1 MAPKAADPLPLDV
14 AFDREKAFLR
24 QVDEM
29 IAAAVQRAL
38 EPTLKELRKATSVMA
53 EVARESRTTQSLV
66 REVKQQNDVIEV
78 NYKRL
83 NSYVTVKEMEE
94 GGLERKFDE
103 MKKAVEK
110 YIEIVSPN
118 LPALTPPSNEPA

>member
-14 AFDREKAFLR
+14 AFDREKQFLR

-38 EPTLKELRKATSVMA
+38 EPTLKELRKATSAMA
-53 EVARESRTTQSLV
+53 EVARESRTTQALV
-66 REVKQQNDVIEV
+66 QEVKKQNDVIEV

-83 NSYVTVKEMEE
+83 NGYVTVKEMEE
-94 GGLERKFDE
+94 GGLERKFGE
-103 MKKAVEK
+103 LKRVVEK

-118 LPALTPPSNEPA
+118 LPLPTPPANEPA